1 MVYAKSYSMDLRIV
15 YPDEYAILAEAA
27 HHKPELI
34 WHISGMLQE
43 SIKHCMR

>member
-1 MVYAKSYSMDLRIV
+1 MPSHTQRISGFSN
-15 YPDEYAILAEAA
+15 PDEYAIAAEAS

-43 SIKHCMR
+43 NIKHCMR